1 MRVLWLSNIQTSVT
15 NNGVGCSWV
24 GSLENE
30 LSQKT
35 DIQLG
40 VSFNSNQP
48 DTSEFSIGNTKY
60 FPLKRKKVLNKYSRL
75 YRRLSHKI
83 ESEKR
88 VEAYLEVIQKFNP
101 DLIHIFG
108 SEGDYGL
115 IIQKTSVPCILHI
128 QGNLTVIDMKWFSGF
143 TPGEILKYSNKRLL
157 VKGYGLFHDYYVFN
171 KMVRR
176 EQRILK
182 TCRNFMGR
190 TDWDRRIT
198 SILSPNSHYYHC
210 DEIMRPSFYTQKW
223 ESKASNK
230 NIILFS
236 TFKDSIYKGLDT
248 VFECKRILNQSFP
261 ELNIEWKIAGIRHSD
276 EICTIVERK
285 FNGNIK
291 DQGINLL
298 GPLQEDDLV
307 NEMLKADM
315 FVHASH
321 IENSPNSVCEAMLL
335 GMPVI
340 ATYAGGTASMLTD
353 MKEGL
358 LVQDGDPYALGGAI
372 IELIKNSD
380 LAKNLGDN
388 ARLRG
393 VTRNDPQKIVNDILK
408 IYTSV
413 VKDNMKQPSAKLEES
428 KIGI

>member
-40 VSFNSNQP
+40 ISFNTNQP

-60 FPLKRKKVLNKYSRL
+60 FPLKRKRVSNSYVRLLNRFA
-75 YRRLSHKI
+75 HKI
-83 ESEKR
+83 EKEDRIES
-88 VEAYLEVIQKFNP
+88 YYEVIKKFHP

-115 IIQKTSVPCILHI
+115 IAEKTSVPCILHI
-128 QGNLTVIDMKWFSGF
+128 QGNLTIIDKKWYSGF
-143 TPGEILKYSNKRLL
+143 TPAEIFKYSDKSLL
-157 VKGYGLFHDYYVFN
+157 IKGYGLFHDYLAFN
-171 KMVRR
+171 KMVIR

-182 TCRNFMGR
+182 SCRNFMGR

-198 SILSPNSHYYHC
+198 SILSPGSKYFHC
-210 DEIMRPSFYTQKW
+210 DEIMRPSFYSQKW
-223 ESKASNK
+223 ELKSGKK
-230 NIILFS
+230 NIVIFS
-236 TFKDSIYKGLDT
+236 TFKNSIYKGLET
-248 VFECKRILNQSFP
+248 VFECKRILDQNFP
-261 ELNIEWKIAGIRHSD
+261 ELIIEWNIAGIRHTD
-276 EICTIVERK
+276 EICTLVERK
-285 FNGNIK
+285 FNGSIK
-291 DQGINLL
+291 DLGVNLL
-298 GPLQEDDLV
+298 GPLQEENLV

-358 LVQDGDPYALGGAI
+358 LIQDGDPYSLGGAI
-372 IELIKNSD
+372 IELIQNRD
-380 LAKNLGDN
+380 FAKNLGDN
-388 ARLRG
+388 ARVRG
-393 VTRNDPQKIVNDILK
+393 ISRNDPQKIVNDILN
-408 IYTSV
+408 IYSSV
-413 VKDNMKQPSAKLEES
+413 VKDNMKASSAKLAES